1 MNFGK
6 TIQIFLPD
14 GNPRSIKIAEIT
26 SRTVQAILIPRSKI
40 DLVFQRDELQNV
52 GIYFLIGNP
61 EEESKPQLYIGEA
74 EDCKVRIKQHN
85 SKGFWN
91 YAIVIISKTHYFTKT
106 HIKYLESFAYNEAK
120 RIGRYKIENNT
131 IPTQPFV
138 SESMKADLLD
148 NFDTIKILVSTLG
161 YPIFDEVKTANKT
174 EQLYCKSKDANAIG
188 EFTDEGLLVF
198 QNSVCNLKESRT
210 AGTWLINLRKKLLD
224 NGILALENGILVFK
238 SDYLFGS
245 PSAAA
250 GAVLGRRSNGWIDWK
265 YKNGKTLD
273 EVKRQ
278 NNKSSSHH

>member
-6 TIQIFLPD
+6 TIQIYLPD
-14 GNPRSIKIAEIT
+14 GNPRSLKIAEIT
-26 SRTVQAILIPRSKI
+26 SRTVQAILIPRSKMEF
-40 DLVFQRDELQNV
+40 VFQREELQNV

-61 EEESKPQLYIGEA
+61 EEEAKPKLYIGEA
-74 EDCKVRIKQHN
+74 EDCKQRLKQHN
-85 SKGFWN
+85 SKDFWN

-106 HIKYLESFAYNEAK
+106 HIKYLESYTYNEAK
-120 RIGRYKIENNT
+120 RIGRYTIENSSV
-131 IPTQPFV
+131 PTKPFV
-138 SESMKADLLD
+138 SEPMKSDLLD

-161 YPIFDEVKTANKT
+161 YPIFDQVKTASKT
-174 EQLYCKSKDANAIG
+174 EILYCKSKDANAIG
-188 EFTDEGLLVF
+188 EFTDEGFLVLE
-198 QNSVCNLKESRT
+198 NSICNLRESKT
-210 AGTWLINLRKKLLD
+210 AGTWLMNLRKRLL
-224 NGILALENGILVFK
+224 NSGILAKEKETLVFK

-278 NNKSSSHH
+278 SS